1 MGPHILLLS
10 FERFP
15 HRVRDKRQKV
25 TKEKSPAIEKLTK
38 IILASLQ
45 EKKLPL
51 LKQIKSFGSSGSCRI
66 QTAFPATL
74 ARTIS

>member
-45 EKKLPL
+45 EKN
-51 LKQIKSFGSSGSCRI
+51 SSRLMRTIGAICGI

-74 ARTIS
+74 ARIIS